1 MNLIEFVKQRNAFV
15 AQFVA
20 GEITYED
27 FSTSIANLNMEAV
40 EKGLNTKFILTP
52 EKLATKEEHSSVDA
66 DDIGE
71 DHTEESSEE
80 EEYYDESA
88 SS

>member
-1 MNLIEFVKQRNAFV
+1 MNILEFVKKRNEFV
-15 AQFVA
+15 AKFVA

-27 FSTSIANLNMEAV
+27 FSTSIATLNLEAV

-66 DDIGE
+66 DEVGE
-71 DHTEESSEE
+71 DYTEESSEE
-80 EEYYDESA
+80 EEYYD
-88 SS
+88 SSSS